1 MKNKS
6 IALQFLLLVFSV
18 VSFAS
23 VPSVVAR
30 AFGGNGDDAGKDII
44 ATRDG
49 GIVVVGYTSSS
60 EGEFFS
66 RNGEEDFL
74 IAKFSE
80 DLKLQ
85 WWNSFGGSRRDMAE
99 GVVQTAN
106 GNFVLVGL
114 TESSD
119 GDVSFNNGFGDYWVI
134 CVSAEGELLWE
145 RSFGGRVQDH
155 AFDLVDL
162 GNGSLVVGG
171 YTRSNDGDVENYIW
185 GEDFWLVE
193 IDEDGTLL
201 SQWLFD
207 VAQSEDSPRRLFQDG
222 EGSIYSV
229 GYFSKRDCNVS
240 CQYVDNQLSLL
251 KLDPSGEMI
260 WFKQYG
266 DRWLESGYDGT
277 VSSEGQIFVVGEQ
290 DAGQSLFSSGYGG
303 RDFWVLA
310 SDENGEE
317 ILSRNFGG
325 SYSETARGII
335 ELDTGDLMIAGHTN
349 SSNYDVKSN
358 HGKTDGWVIVIDVSG
373 KLLESTTIGGAKD
386 DLILS
391 LAKADGY
398 VFFTGHTNS
407 SEFGV
412 KPAQADRDLWLIS
425 MKR

>member
-1 MKNKS
+1 
-6 IALQFLLLVFSV
+6 V
-18 VSFAS
+18 
-23 VPSVVAR
+23 
-30 AFGGNGDDAGKDII
+30 GKDII
-44 ATRDG
+44 VTHDG
-49 GIVVVGYTSSS
+49 GIVVAGYTSSS

-66 RNGEEDFL
+66 KNGEEDFL
-74 IAKFSE
+74 IAKFTDE
-80 DLKLQ
+80 LELL

-99 GVVQTAN
+99 GVAQTGD
-106 GNFVLVGL
+106 GNFILVGL

-145 RSFGGRVQDH
+145 RSFGGRSQDH
-155 AFDLVDL
+155 AFDVIDT
-162 GNGSLVVGG
+162 GNGNLVVGG
-171 YTRSNDGDVENYIW
+171 YTRSNDGDVDNYIW
-185 GEDFWLVE
+185 GEDYWLIE
-193 IDEDGTLL
+193 IDRDGNLRD
-201 SQWLFD
+201 QWLFD
-207 VAQSEDSPRRLFQDG
+207 GAQSEDSPRRLFQDD
-222 EGSIYSV
+222 EGSVYSV

-251 KLDPSGEMI
+251 RVDSSGEMI
-260 WFKQYG
+260 WFRQYG
-266 DRWLESGYDGT
+266 DRWLESGYDGI